1 MTELEFGERLKQY
14 RKARGLTQQELA
26 DLLGVSNK
34 SVSRW
39 ESGSYPDVA
48 TLGPLAHALG
58 VTVDDLLGVAPPLRS
73 LGRADWQNWLSFAF
87 AIGGGVLFFL
97 LDLFAPTLV
106 CYLLYLGAMAY
117 GVYLQ
122 KHYTYHSKWFHR
134 ANLAMNFFVNLQLL
148 GTVFSIAVQLTALN
162 TAWQEV
168 LTPTWR
174 DLVALSQDLSALL
187 GSFGTALILLL
198 LWPLCALALTCLT
211 WRIIRARLDG
221 APRLGSP
228 RFRLERAPFAWVKL
242 PPVLGPLLACLFWCL
257 YWSRSLPGWMY
268 VRQLEL
274 FYGLLALVVLFTVVW
289 LLAVKRP
296 WMLLP
301 ALACHGLCLACPG
314 MMNAPL
320 AYSLISGGFYS
331 GSRLNQESYIS
342 FGQPDERLLLFALA
356 VTALYLACCFVRLTL
371 KKPAPGETA

>member
-1 MTELEFGERLKQY
+1 M
-14 RKARGLTQQELA
+14 
-26 DLLGVSNK
+26 
-34 SVSRW
+34 
-39 ESGSYPDVA
+39 A

-97 LDLFAPTLV
+97 LDLFVPTLV

-122 KHYTYHSKWFHR
+122 KHYTYHSKWIPP

-211 WRIIRARLDG
+211 WRLIRARLDN
-221 APRLGSP
+221 APRLGGLRAGARP
-228 RFRLERAPFAWVKL
+228 LRLVQVAPGPGPGAAL
-242 PPVLGPLLACLFWCL
+242 PVLVPLLVPEPARLD
-257 YWSRSLPGWMY
+257 
-268 VRQLEL
+268 VRPPARAVLWT
-274 FYGLLALVVLFTVVW
+274 FSSGGPVHCGLASGRQTALD
-289 LLAVKRP
+289 AP
-296 WMLLP
+296 
-301 ALACHGLCLACPG
+301 ACPG
-314 MMNAPL
+314 L
-320 AYSLISGGFYS
+320 
-331 GSRLNQESYIS
+331 
-342 FGQPDERLLLFALA
+342 
-356 VTALYLACCFVRLTL
+356 
-371 KKPAPGETA
+371 

>member
-1 MTELEFGERLKQY
+1 M
-14 RKARGLTQQELA
+14 
-26 DLLGVSNK
+26 SNK

-97 LDLFAPTLV
+97 LDLFAPSLV

-148 GTVFSIAVQLTALN
+148 GTVFSIVVQLTALN

-174 DLVALSQDLSALL
+174 DLVALVPRPVRPAGQLWDGVDTSAPLAAVRPRAHLSHLAVHPQQAGRRAPAGRAPAGARPLRLVQAAPGPGSAAGLPVLVPLL
-187 GSFGTALILLL
+187 V
-198 LWPLCALALTCLT
+198 PEP
-211 WRIIRARLDG
+211 ARLDVRPPARAVLWTFSSG
-221 APRLGSP
+221 GPVHCGLASGRQTALDAP
-228 RFRLERAPFAWVKL
+228 A
-242 PPVLGPLLACLFWCL
+242 
-257 YWSRSLPGWMY
+257 
-268 VRQLEL
+268 
-274 FYGLLALVVLFTVVW
+274 
-289 LLAVKRP
+289 
-296 WMLLP
+296 
-301 ALACHGLCLACPG
+301 CLACDLLCLVYPTVLDYG
-314 MMNAPL
+314 L
-320 AYSLISGGFYS
+320 SYSTLS
-331 GSRLNQESYIS
+331 GSFFPEGRLNQIYYLP
-342 FGQPDERLLLFALA
+342 FGQPTGALFILGVALMAAYLL
-356 VTALYLACCFVRLTL
+356 CCFVRLTL
-371 KKPAPGETA
+371 KKPAPGGTA

>member
-97 LDLFAPTLV
+97 LDLFVPTLV

-211 WRIIRARLDG
+211 WRFIRNRLDG
-221 APRLGSP
+221 APRLGEL
-228 RFRLERAPFAWVKL
+228 RLARAPFAWSKL

-268 VRQLEL
+268 VLQLEL

>member
-97 LDLFAPTLV
+97 LDLFAPSLV

-148 GTVFSIAVQLTALN
+148 GTVFSIVVQLTALN

-211 WRIIRARLDG
+211 WRFIRNRLDG
-221 APRLGSP
+221 APRLGGL
-228 RFRLERAPFAWVKL
+228 RLARAPFAWSKL

-296 WMLLP
+296 GCSCLP
-301 ALACHGLCLACPG
+301 WPVTCSAWFIRLCWTTDCLILPSVAPSFRKAALTKYTTFPSA
-314 MMNAPL
+314 
-320 AYSLISGGFYS
+320 SLQGPS
-331 GSRLNQESYIS
+331 S
-342 FGQPDERLLLFALA
+342 F
-356 VTALYLACCFVRLTL
+356 
-371 KKPAPGETA
+371 

>member
-106 CYLLYLGAMAY
+106 CYLLYLGTMAY

-211 WRIIRARLDG
+211 WRFIRNRLDG
-221 APRLGSP
+221 APRLGGL
-228 RFRLERAPFAWVKL
+228 RLARAPFAWSKL

-301 ALACHGLCLACPG
+301 ALACDLLCLVYPTVLDYG
-314 MMNAPL
+314 L
-320 AYSLISGGFYS
+320 SYSTLS
-331 GSRLNQESYIS
+331 GSFFPEGRLNQIYYLP
-342 FGQPDERLLLFALA
+342 FGQPTGALFILGVALMAAYLL
-356 VTALYLACCFVRLTL
+356 CCFVRLTL
-371 KKPAPGETA
+371 KKPAPGGTA

>member
-97 LDLFAPTLV
+97 LDLFVPTLV

-211 WRIIRARLDG
+211 WRFIRNRLDG
-221 APRLGSP
+221 APRLGEL
-228 RFRLERAPFAWVKL
+228 RLARAPFAWSKL

-268 VRQLEL
+268 VLQLEL

-320 AYSLISGGFYS
+320 AYSLMSGGFYS

>member
-174 DLVALSQDLSALL
+174 DLGRPVPRPVRPAGQ
-187 GSFGTALILLL
+187 
-198 LWPLCALALTCLT
+198 LW
-211 WRIIRARLDG
+211 DG
-221 APRLGSP
+221 VDTS
-228 RFRLERAPFAWVKL
+228 
-242 PPVLGPLLACLFWCL
+242 
-257 YWSRSLPGWMY
+257 
-268 VRQLEL
+268 
-274 FYGLLALVVLFTVVW
+274 
-289 LLAVKRP
+289 
-296 WMLLP
+296 
-301 ALACHGLCLACPG
+301 
-314 MMNAPL
+314 APL
-320 AYSLISGGFYS
+320 AAVRPRAHLSH
-331 GSRLNQESYIS
+331 
-342 FGQPDERLLLFALA
+342 LA
-356 VTALYLACCFVRLTL
+356 VHPQQAGRRAPAGRAPAGARPLRLVQTAPRSWVRCWPACSGASIGPGAC
-371 KKPAPGETA
+371 PAGCTSAS